1 MNRADKL
8 ARDAYEQRRAAAEA
22 QGLTNAE
29 FLQRE
34 KARETS
40 ELVKGAVTHYISEQE
55 AARARGNMRLIGRDT
70 HDLPEWRPASDRRG
84 AAVLEARHDLKAY
97 LSQSPDYNPSGI
109 DFGSF
114 DRDAFWF
121 QALSGKREG
130 REWRALAEG
139 AQSSTVTGAGV
150 LVPLE
155 FAANVLQ
162 QLRANLVFTS
172 PGADGAINGP
182 QVVDMQRQIE
192 YVPTWTGDGA
202 GTTSYIAENTAMT
215 PGTATLGRVTLN
227 AYTMANVSLMS
238 RQLLADTNTTGG
250 LANLLE
256 TNLAA
261 AMARGMDTSALYG
274 TGSGQ
279 PAGILTSAYSGSV
292 QNVSMGTNGAAPTNY
307 DQLSQA
313 IEKVRIANDEPS
325 VIATNPQSYG
335 TYSRLKN
342 TLNDAL
348 RPGQDVLDYWPPR
361 YSTAFSATETQ
372 GTSNAASSALVLNAN
387 RVILGLR
394 QGFEVMVADQRWID
408 ALQVGVVCWLRHDWA
423 FPYSAATARVL
434 GILTT

>member
-1 MNRADKL
+1 MNLADKN
-8 ARDAYEQRRAAAEA
+8 RQAYEQRREAAERE
-22 QGLTNAE
+22 GLSTAE

-34 KARETS
+34 SARETS
-40 ELVKGAVTHYISEQE
+40 ELVKGAVKHYVSEQE
-55 AARARGNMRLIGRDT
+55 ALRARGNMRLIGRDT
-70 HDLPEWRPASDRRG
+70 HDLPAWRPEGDSRG

-97 LSQSPDYNPSGI
+97 LSQSPNYNPSGI

-121 QALSGKREG
+121 QALTGKREG

-172 PGADGAINGP
+172 PGANGAINGP

-202 GTTSYIAENTAMT
+202 GVTSYIAENTTMT

-274 TGSGQ
+274 TGTGQ

-292 QNVSMGTNGAAPTNY
+292 QAVSMGTNGAAPTNY
-307 DQLSQA
+307 DQVSQA

-325 VIATNPQSYG
+325 VVATNPQVYG

-408 ALQVGVVCWLRHDWA
+408 ALQVGVVCWLRHDWN
-423 FPYSAATARVL
+423 FPYSAAAARVL